1 MKTTYLA
8 LGLATLLTISAQA
21 DCDLNGTVTEENLLA
36 CVSGKS
42 ALEHMQELQK
52 IADSN
57 SNTRAAGTAGHEL
70 SANYIAQQL
79 LAAGYQVE
87 LVPFD
92 FVKFK
97 KIGAAYFEM
106 QAPDQVTYSED
117 KDFKVMTYS
126 PSGNISGYMTAVDIA
141 LGLGNKSTSACE
153 AEDFKDF
160 PKGNIALLQRGTCPF
175 ALKAQ
180 NAQAAGAAGVLIF
193 NQGDQESRRDVYVG
207 TLSAEAGIK
216 VPVFATSYQLGE
228 ALAAKVDPTLRMEVT
243 TTIQSKVSYNV
254 IAETKTGNPDNIVFL
269 GSHLDSVD
277 EGPGINDNGS
287 GSAGILEVA
296 LKMKN
301 VKTNNKLRF
310 AWWSA
315 EELGLVGSTKYVE
328 ALSATEKSKIA
339 LYLNFDMI
347 ASPNHILG
355 VYDGDGSKFAPAG
368 PKGSEAI
375 EQLLHMFYSLNGPA
389 SMEVPMNGR
398 SDYAPFAAAGIPV
411 GGSFT
416 GAEGTKTE
424 AEASLYGGEKGK
436 AYDSCYHQSCDNI
449 SNLNLTAL
457 ETNVDAIAFLAL
469 TYSYSTDSVT
479 GQKGFDFSKRSTLM
493 SNPVPVQVKKMIS
506 VPVDCVGEAFLE

>member
-1 MKTTYLA
+1 MNRTYLA
-8 LGLATLLTISAQA
+8 MGLATFLALSARA
-21 DCDLNGTVTEENLLA
+21 DCELSGTVTDADLLS
-36 CVSGKS
+36 CVSGQS
-42 ALEHMQELQK
+42 ALEHMTELQK

-57 SNTRAAGTAGHEL
+57 NNTRAAGTVGHEL
-70 SANYIAQQL
+70 SANYVAQRL
-79 LAAGYQVE
+79 LAAGYQVQ

-106 QAPDQVTYSED
+106 QAPDKVTYVED

-126 PSGNISGYMTAVDIA
+126 PSGNISAYMTAVDIS
-141 LGLGNKSTSACE
+141 LGLENKSTSACE

-160 PKGNIALLQRGTCPF
+160 PKGNIALVQRGTCPF

-180 NAQAAGAAGVLIF
+180 NAQAAGASGVLIF

-216 VPVFATSYQLGE
+216 IPVLATSYQVGE
-228 ALAAKVDPTLRMEVT
+228 ALSKVDAPTLRVEAT
-243 TTIQSKVSYNV
+243 TTIQNKVSYNV
-254 IAETKTGNPDNIVFL
+254 IAETKTGNADNIVFL

-310 AWWSA
+310 AWWGA

-328 ALSATEKSKIA
+328 SLPASEKSKIA

-375 EQLLHMFYSLNGPA
+375 EQLLHMFYSLHGPA

-424 AEASLYGGEKGK
+424 GEAALYGGEKGK
-436 AYDSCYHQSCDNI
+436 AYDSCYHQACDTI
-449 SNLNLTAL
+449 SNLSMAAL
-457 ETNVDAIAFLAL
+457 ETNVDAVAFLAL
-469 TYSYSTDSVT
+469 TYGFSTDSVT

-493 SNPVPVQVKKMIS
+493 SGPKPVQVRKMLS
-506 VPVDCVGEAFLE
+506 VPLDCVGEAFLE